1 MPLSTGDRLFL
12 RTVERLKLYL
22 LLLGFAVLLYVLL
35 IPSSEIQMATSVMGM
50 ALCGV
55 FWLTQRLLS
64 FISALDLELTRI
76 ANAVKRSLPEDQ
88 RKELFG
94 EKVIP

>member
-1 MPLSTGDRLFL
+1 MALTKRDRALL
-12 RTVERLKLYL
+12 NRIDHLKLYL
-22 LLLGFAVLLYVLL
+22 VILAGAVFVYLLFA
-35 IPSSEIQMATSVMGM
+35 PAGEIQMATSIVGL

-64 FISALDLELTRI
+64 FVAHLDLELTRLT
-76 ANAVKRSLPEDQ
+76 NVVKATLPERE

-94 EKVIP
+94 E

>member
-1 MPLSTGDRLFL
+1 MPLSTQDRQFL
-12 RTVERLKLYL
+12 RAIDRLKLYL

-35 IPSSEIQMATSVMGM
+35 IPSSEVQMATSVIGV

-55 FWLTQRLLS
+55 FWLTQRLLT
-64 FISALDLELTRI
+64 FISALDFELTRI
-76 ANAVKRSLPEDQ
+76 ANVLKRSLPEDQ

-94 EKVIP
+94 

>member
-1 MPLSTGDRLFL
+1 MPLSTRDRQFL
-12 RTVERLKLYL
+12 RTVDRLKLYL

-64 FISALDLELTRI
+64 FISALDFELTRI
-76 ANAVKRSLPEDQ
+76 ANAVKRSLPEDR

-94 EKVIP
+94 

>member
-1 MPLSTGDRLFL
+1 MPLSTRDRQFL
-12 RTVERLKLYL
+12 RAVDRLKLYL
-22 LLLGFAVLLYVLL
+22 LVLGFAVLLYVLL
-35 IPSSEIQMATSVMGM
+35 IPSSEIQMATSVMGV

-76 ANAVKRSLPEDQ
+76 ANAVKRSLPEDR

-94 EKVIP
+94 